1 MTDSF
6 SLFPKYEVLPSK
18 LWAQVEVK
26 AVRGSILPT
35 ITSRSQ
41 MQVSA
46 ELPCVTGGQQASMC
60 QHDGAVLCEGLPWQL
75 EAAVLPFCFL
85 WCFAVTRVFL

>member
-1 MTDSF
+1 
-6 SLFPKYEVLPSK
+6 
-18 LWAQVEVK
+18 
-26 AVRGSILPT
+26 
-35 ITSRSQ
+35 